1 MLKKFFNEKIKI
13 QFVDKVKNMN
23 NEDKAVWTLSFG
35 HFSVD
40 SYSAFINPI
49 MPFIAAKLGLA
60 LTLATTLISISH
72 LCSSIIQ
79 PLFGYAADI
88 LKKRFFIVWGL
99 IIAAVFL
106 SFTGAA
112 AGICTLGLCLAL
124 GSMGVAFYHPQATGF
139 VKQFAPKN
147 PTKAMAIFLAG
158 GTAGFSAGPLISS
171 FAVEHFGLEKMPVL
185 AIYGVIV
192 GLLMLRFVPKTS
204 DSHSFDDFKKQALKP
219 DFFISFF
226 KAVKE
231 SFAVKDLQILF
242 AISVAKCLT
251 VSSFCVF
258 LPFLWQ
264 KMGYSVSK
272 IGFLVFLFVLAGAIA
287 TIVSSIFERKVGA
300 AMVFYLSMLTIL
312 PLAIIFLLSYAVAP
326 IISYIAVVSVGFFAL
341 LAIPIN
347 MVMAQNAVPQYRG
360 LVSGFIGGL
369 SWGIVGILLPFTG
382 VMAEFLGIPT
392 LLVLISVVPL
402 VCSFFVKKL
411 SVKS

>member
-1 MLKKFFNEKIKI
+1 MQEKSFISKLNLSAKIKNA
-13 QFVDKVKNMN
+13 DS
-23 NEDKAVWTLSFG
+23 EDKTVWMLSFG
-35 HFSVD
+35 HLSVD

-49 MPFIAAKLGLA
+49 MPFIAAKLGIA

-99 IIAAVFL
+99 IIASIFL

-112 AGICTLGLCLAL
+112 FNFWILGLCLAL

-139 VKQFAPKN
+139 VKQFALKN
-147 PTKAMAIFLAG
+147 PTKAMSIFLAG
-158 GTAGFSAGPLISS
+158 GTVGFSAGPLISS
-171 FAVEHFGLEKMPVL
+171 FTVEHFGLERMPVL
-185 AIYGVIV
+185 AIYGVVV
-192 GLLMLRFVPKTS
+192 GLLLLKFVPKTS
-204 DSHSFDDFKKQALKP
+204 DSSSFLNFKAQVFNSDFLS
-219 DFFISFF
+219 SFF
-226 KAVKE
+226 RAVRE
-231 SFAVKDLQILF
+231 SFAVNDLKILF

-272 IGFLVFLFVLAGAIA
+272 IGLLIFLFVLAGAIA
-287 TIVSSIFERKVGA
+287 TIASSIFERKIGA
-300 AMVFYLSMLTIL
+300 SMVFYLSMLTIL
-312 PLAIIFLLSYAVAP
+312 PLSVLFLLTYVSAP
-326 IISYIAVVSVGFFAL
+326 IISYVAVVLTGFFAL

-369 SWGIVGILLPFTG
+369 SWGIVGVLLPFTG
-382 VMAEFLGIPT
+382 FVAEHIGIPT
-392 LLVLISVVPL
+392 LLVLVSLVPF

>member
-1 MLKKFFNEKIKI
+1 MKKI
-13 QFVDKVKNMN
+13 QFYIGSVVNKLRNMSDADKST
-23 NEDKAVWTLSFG
+23 WTLSLG
-35 HFSVD
+35 HFSID

-49 MPFIAAKLGLA
+49 MPFIAAKLGIA
-60 LTLATTLISISH
+60 LTLATALISVSH

-99 IIAAVFL
+99 IIGSVFL

-112 AGICTLGLCLAL
+112 PNFWILGLFLAL

-139 VKQFAPKN
+139 VKQFAAEN
-147 PTKAMAIFLAG
+147 PTKSMSIFLAG

-171 FAVEHFGLEKMPVL
+171 FTAEHFGLESMPVL
-185 AIYGVIV
+185 AVYGVLV
-192 GLLMLRFVPKTS
+192 GLLMLKFVPKTS
-204 DSHSFDDFKKQALKP
+204 DSESFVKFKSQVLKP
-219 DFFISFF
+219 DFIISFF

-272 IGFLVFLFVLAGAIA
+272 IGFLIFLFVLAGALA
-287 TIVSSIFERKVGA
+287 TIASSIFERRIGA
-300 AMVFYLSMLTIL
+300 AKVFYLSMLTIL
-312 PLAIIFLLSYAVAP
+312 PLTLAFLFTYVSMPL
-326 IISYIAVVSVGFFAL
+326 ISYVAIVLVGFFAL

-369 SWGIVGILLPFTG
+369 SWGIVGVLLPVTG
-382 VMAEFLGIPT
+382 FAAEKIGIPT
-392 LLVLISVVPL
+392 LLVIVSLVPFI
-402 VCSFFVKKL
+402 CAFFVKKL
-411 SVKS
+411 SIKS

>member
-1 MLKKFFNEKIKI
+1 MVENYIKKTTDKIK
-13 QFVDKVKNMN
+13 NLS
-23 NEDKAVWTLSFG
+23 EGDKAAWTLSLG
-35 HFSVD
+35 HFSID

-49 MPFIAAKLGLA
+49 MPFIAAKLGIA
-60 LTLATTLISISH
+60 LTLATALISVSH

-88 LKKRFFIVWGL
+88 LQKRFFIVWGL
-99 IIAAVFL
+99 IIASVFL

-112 AGICTLGLCLAL
+112 SNFWVLGLCLAI

-139 VKQFAPKN
+139 VKQFAVKN
-147 PTKAMAIFLAG
+147 PTKTMSIFLAG

-171 FAVEHFGLEKMPVL
+171 FTVEHFGLEKMPVL
-185 AIYGVIV
+185 AVYGVVV
-192 GLLMLRFVPKTS
+192 GLMMLKFVPKTS
-204 DSHSFDDFKKQALKP
+204 NSDSFANFKAQVLKP
-219 DFFISFF
+219 DFLLAFF

-231 SFAVKDLQILF
+231 SFAVKDLRILF

-258 LPFLWQ
+258 LPFLWE

-272 IGFLVFLFVLAGAIA
+272 IGFLIFLFVLAGAVA
-287 TIVSSIFERKVGA
+287 TIASAHFEKRIGA
-300 AMVFYLSMLTIL
+300 NKVFYLSMLTIL
-312 PLAIIFLLSYAVAP
+312 PLAVLFMLTYVSAPLVSYT
-326 IISYIAVVSVGFFAL
+326 AVVLAGFFAL

-369 SWGIVGILLPFTG
+369 SWGIVGVLLPVTG
-382 VMAEFLGIPT
+382 FAAEVIGIPT
-392 LLVLISVVPL
+392 LLVIIALVPFI
-402 VCSFFVKKL
+402 CAFFVKQL
-411 SVKS
+411 SVNA